1 MPKRTRDE
9 EVHGDTHHTTDRMSA
24 WWERLVSLFRPSK
37 ISRPDLPVTSTAT
50 FDNQE
55 DACVKQAT
63 GPAQDKMD
71 RDQEENKEAKWLA
84 RHFQD
89 AQALV
94 SKEHKQNEPCVNAKE
109 ERSRV
114 NKGEEQKRDES
125 KSGSESDSD
134 GDGEKKQLECNY
146 GKDNSDEEQQHDTRN
161 YQKNKLGDYCKE
173 GQETLGYEQEKTVD
187 EVGRSWEDVSD
198 DVHGPEVECAE
209 PNGGKGS
216 EGQEREVDDGDHNA
230 EQSKPDGSDG
240 LEAENDEH
248 DDSDHNAEQ
257 SEADSNDG
265 PEAADDEHDD
275 SDHNAEQSEAD
286 GSDGPEAEND
296 EHDENDHD
304 AEQSEAD
311 SNDGPEAAD
320 DEHDDSDHNAEQ
332 SEADGSDG
340 PEAEND
346 EHDENDH
353 DAEQS
358 EADSND
364 GPEATGDEH
373 DDINSGDDSQAEENE
388 VVDDSDHDAEE
399 SMADGND
406 PEVEESEC
414 GDHDQHEA
422 EELDSDGNDD
432 HLSEED
438 ELDND
443 SHASG
448 EDEFEKDSDDQH
460 VGLGVDEHDDDNDD
474 DDDDDIEYNK
484 EFEDDDSVDNS
495 ALSARN
501 RYMKGPVFLPYS
513 KRSPDNNRNEP
524 DSSRSH
530 PHDQRPSPTAS
541 SSDSSVIVIDDSDS
555 SSSPE
560 PVSHERMISRTSSSP
575 PTVSTPPTSV
585 SHPGSSN
592 ALSRF
597 LASRAPVAPAR
608 PSHFRPQYFHNHAAG
623 ALPKTLFR
631 SKRIDAWPK
640 QNRRTVSSLS
650 MRRKAPLAMD
660 DFEARINT
668 RQQARIASMIR
679 QAYQAM
685 RRGGPRLS
693 FDDFHSLVKK
703 RVHVQQLMD
712 LETLR
717 TWPMARPVLDEQAY
731 TQRTLD
737 LLKRREAHAQ
747 AQLPPPVAPLEAR
760 RTAVRQ
766 AREKRRSLHGILG
779 RPPLPASLPP
789 DSDRR
794 VSTAFQQRGVIAS
807 MPGAQVEAHDMAK
820 LRPGKWLNDEV
831 INFYGQLIQQRS
843 NDADAENARAK
854 HGPCAFWRVHV
865 FSSFFWQNLT
875 TRGYAGVRRW
885 SRRVD
890 LFTKDLVLM
899 PINVGQA
906 HWVCAAINLRLRRFE
921 YYDSMGMPSPVVF
934 ERLRAYLQDEMRDK
948 KHMELDLSDWTDF
961 FADYTS
967 PQQRNGYDCGVFAV
981 QTLEQLSRRDP
992 AVPYPAAPLDA
1003 ASFTRPA
1010 DPTDLALL
1018 REEYAGDYAW
1028 NFAQENMPYLRRRM
1042 AFEICTKQLLS

>member
-1 MPKRTRDE
+1 ME
-9 EVHGDTHHTTDRMSA
+9 
-24 WWERLVSLFRPSK
+24 
-37 ISRPDLPVTSTAT
+37 
-50 FDNQE
+50 
-55 DACVKQAT
+55 QAT
-63 GPAQDKMD
+63 GRAQDKRD
-71 RDQEENKEAKWLA
+71 RDQEENMEANWLA
-84 RHFQD
+84 GHFQD

-94 SKEHKQNEPCVNAKE
+94 SKGRKQNDPSVNAKE
-109 ERSRV
+109 EHGRV
-114 NKGEEQKRDES
+114 NKREEQKRDES
-125 KSGSESDSD
+125 KRGSESEGDSDSDSDSD
-134 GDGEKKQLECNY
+134 GDG
-146 GKDNSDEEQQHDTRN
+146 
-161 YQKNKLGDYCKE
+161 
-173 GQETLGYEQEKTVD
+173 
-187 EVGRSWEDVSD
+187 
-198 DVHGPEVECAE
+198 
-209 PNGGKGS
+209 
-216 EGQEREVDDGDHNA
+216 
-230 EQSKPDGSDG
+230 DGSDG
-240 LEAENDEH
+240 LEAENDEQ
-248 DDSDHNAEQ
+248 DDNDVDAEQSNADSSGGSETEDRENEDSDRDAQQ
-257 SEADSNDG
+257 SEADSSDGSEAKDGEHDDNDDDAEQSEVESSDG
-265 PEAADDEHDD
+265 LEAADDELDD
-275 SDHNAEQSEAD
+275 SDR
-286 GSDGPEAEND
+286 
-296 EHDENDHD
+296 D
-304 AEQSEAD
+304 AEQSD
-311 SNDGPEAAD
+311 AD
-320 DEHDDSDHNAEQ
+320 D
-332 SEADGSDG
+332 
-340 PEAEND
+340 
-346 EHDENDH
+346 
-353 DAEQS
+353 DALETMES
-358 EADSND
+358 PID
-364 GPEATGDEH
+364 
-373 DDINSGDDSQAEENE
+373 SGDDSEAEENE
-388 VVDDSDHDAEE
+388 VVDDVDHDAEE
-399 SMADGND
+399 SVADGDD
-406 PEVEESEC
+406 PEVEENEID
-414 GDHDQHEA
+414 DHDQHEA
-422 EELDSDGNDD
+422 EELDFDGNDD
-432 HLSEED
+432 HLSEEGQ
-438 ELDND
+438 LDND
-443 SHASG
+443 GHATG
-448 EDEFEKDSDDQH
+448 EDEFEIDSDDQD
-460 VGLGVDEHDDDNDD
+460 VGLGVDEHDDDDD
-474 DDDDDIEYNK
+474 VEYN
-484 EFEDDDSVDNS
+484 EALEDDDLIKKS
-495 ALSARN
+495 ALSASDRS
-501 RYMKGPVFLPYS
+501 MKGPGSLLHS
-513 KRSPDNNRNEP
+513 ERSSDNNRNEP
-524 DSSRSH
+524 DSSQSH

-555 SSSPE
+555 SPSPG
-560 PVSHERMISRTSSSP
+560 PVSHERTTSRTSSSP
-575 PTVSTPPTSV
+575 PTLSTPPTLV
-585 SHPGSSN
+585 SHPCSSN

-597 LASRAPVAPAR
+597 LSSRAPVAPAR

-712 LETLR
+712 LETLQ

>member
-1 MPKRTRDE
+1 ME
-9 EVHGDTHHTTDRMSA
+9 
-24 WWERLVSLFRPSK
+24 
-37 ISRPDLPVTSTAT
+37 
-50 FDNQE
+50 
-55 DACVKQAT
+55 QAT
-63 GPAQDKMD
+63 GRAQDKRD
-71 RDQEENKEAKWLA
+71 RDQEENMEANWLA
-84 RHFQD
+84 GHFQD

-94 SKEHKQNEPCVNAKE
+94 SKGRKQNDPSVNAKE
-109 ERSRV
+109 EHGRV
-114 NKGEEQKRDES
+114 NKREEQKRDES
-125 KSGSESDSD
+125 KRGSESEGDSDSDSDSD
-134 GDGEKKQLECNY
+134 GDG
-146 GKDNSDEEQQHDTRN
+146 
-161 YQKNKLGDYCKE
+161 
-173 GQETLGYEQEKTVD
+173 
-187 EVGRSWEDVSD
+187 
-198 DVHGPEVECAE
+198 
-209 PNGGKGS
+209 
-216 EGQEREVDDGDHNA
+216 
-230 EQSKPDGSDG
+230 DGSDG
-240 LEAENDEH
+240 LEAENDEQ
-248 DDSDHNAEQ
+248 DDNDVDAEQSNADSSGGSETEDRENEDSDRDAQQ
-257 SEADSNDG
+257 SEADSSDGSEAKDGEHDDNDDDAEQSEVESSDG
-265 PEAADDEHDD
+265 LEAADDELDD
-275 SDHNAEQSEAD
+275 SDR
-286 GSDGPEAEND
+286 
-296 EHDENDHD
+296 D
-304 AEQSEAD
+304 AEQSD
-311 SNDGPEAAD
+311 AD
-320 DEHDDSDHNAEQ
+320 D
-332 SEADGSDG
+332 
-340 PEAEND
+340 
-346 EHDENDH
+346 
-353 DAEQS
+353 DALETMES
-358 EADSND
+358 PID
-364 GPEATGDEH
+364 
-373 DDINSGDDSQAEENE
+373 SGDDSEAEENE
-388 VVDDSDHDAEE
+388 VVDDVDHDAEE
-399 SMADGND
+399 SVADGDD
-406 PEVEESEC
+406 PEVEENEID
-414 GDHDQHEA
+414 DHDQHEA
-422 EELDSDGNDD
+422 EELDFDGNDD
-432 HLSEED
+432 HLSEEGQ
-438 ELDND
+438 LDND
-443 SHASG
+443 GHATG
-448 EDEFEKDSDDQH
+448 EDEFEIDSDDQD
-460 VGLGVDEHDDDNDD
+460 VGLGVDEHDDDDD
-474 DDDDDIEYNK
+474 VEYN
-484 EFEDDDSVDNS
+484 EALEDDDLINKS
-495 ALSARN
+495 ALSASDRS
-501 RYMKGPVFLPYS
+501 MKGPGSLLHS
-513 KRSPDNNRNEP
+513 ERSSDNNRNEP
-524 DSSRSH
+524 DSSQSH

-555 SSSPE
+555 SPSPG
-560 PVSHERMISRTSSSP
+560 PVSHERTTSRTSSSP
-575 PTVSTPPTSV
+575 PTLSTPPTLV
-585 SHPGSSN
+585 SHPCSSN

-597 LASRAPVAPAR
+597 LSSRAPVAPAR

-712 LETLR
+712 LETLQ

>member
-1 MPKRTRDE
+1 ME
-9 EVHGDTHHTTDRMSA
+9 
-24 WWERLVSLFRPSK
+24 
-37 ISRPDLPVTSTAT
+37 
-50 FDNQE
+50 
-55 DACVKQAT
+55 QAT
-63 GPAQDKMD
+63 GRAQDKRD
-71 RDQEENKEAKWLA
+71 RDQEENMEANWLA
-84 RHFQD
+84 GHFQD

-94 SKEHKQNEPCVNAKE
+94 SKERKQNDPSVNAKE
-109 ERSRV
+109 EHGRV
-114 NKGEEQKRDES
+114 NKREEQKRDES
-125 KSGSESDSD
+125 KRGSESEGDSDSDSDSD
-134 GDGEKKQLECNY
+134 GDG
-146 GKDNSDEEQQHDTRN
+146 
-161 YQKNKLGDYCKE
+161 
-173 GQETLGYEQEKTVD
+173 
-187 EVGRSWEDVSD
+187 
-198 DVHGPEVECAE
+198 
-209 PNGGKGS
+209 
-216 EGQEREVDDGDHNA
+216 
-230 EQSKPDGSDG
+230 DGSDG
-240 LEAENDEH
+240 LEAENDEQDDNDVDAEQSNADSSGGSETEDRENEDSDRDAQQSEAGSSDGSEAKDGEH
-248 DDSDHNAEQ
+248 DDNDDDAEQ
-257 SEADSNDG
+257 SEVESSDG
-265 PEAADDEHDD
+265 LEAADDEHDG
-275 SDHNAEQSEAD
+275 SDPNPEQSEAD
-286 GSDGPEAEND
+286 NSDG
-296 EHDENDHD
+296 
-304 AEQSEAD
+304 S
-311 SNDGPEAAD
+311 EAAD
-320 DEHDDSDHNAEQ
+320 DELDDSDR
-332 SEADGSDG
+332 
-340 PEAEND
+340 
-346 EHDENDH
+346 

-358 EADSND
+358 DAD
-364 GPEATGDEH
+364 GDALETMESPI
-373 DDINSGDDSQAEENE
+373 DSGDDSEAEENE
-388 VVDDSDHDAEE
+388 VVDDVDHDAEE
-399 SMADGND
+399 SVADGDD
-406 PEVEESEC
+406 PEAEENEID
-414 GDHDQHEA
+414 DHDQHGA
-422 EELDSDGNDD
+422 EELDFDGNED
-432 HLSEED
+432 HLSE
-438 ELDND
+438 
-443 SHASG
+443 
-448 EDEFEKDSDDQH
+448 DEFEIDSDDQD
-460 VGLGVDEHDDDNDD
+460 VGLGVDEHDDDDD
-474 DDDDDIEYNK
+474 VEYN
-484 EFEDDDSVDNS
+484 EALEDDDLINKS
-495 ALSARN
+495 ALSASDRS
-501 RYMKGPVFLPYS
+501 MKGSGSLLHS
-513 KRSPDNNRNEP
+513 ERSSDNNRNEP
-524 DSSRSH
+524 DSSQSH

-555 SSSPE
+555 SPSPG
-560 PVSHERMISRTSSSP
+560 PVSHERTTSRTSSSP
-575 PTVSTPPTSV
+575 PTLSTPPTLV
-585 SHPGSSN
+585 SHPCSSN

-712 LETLR
+712 LETLQ

>member
-1 MPKRTRDE
+1 M
-9 EVHGDTHHTTDRMSA
+9 
-24 WWERLVSLFRPSK
+24 
-37 ISRPDLPVTSTAT
+37 
-50 FDNQE
+50 
-55 DACVKQAT
+55 
-63 GPAQDKMD
+63 
-71 RDQEENKEAKWLA
+71 EANWLA
-84 RHFQD
+84 GHFQD

-94 SKEHKQNEPCVNAKE
+94 SKERKQNDPSVNAKE
-109 ERSRV
+109 EHGRV
-114 NKGEEQKRDES
+114 NKREEQKRDES
-125 KSGSESDSD
+125 KRGSESEGDSDSDSDSD
-134 GDGEKKQLECNY
+134 GDG
-146 GKDNSDEEQQHDTRN
+146 
-161 YQKNKLGDYCKE
+161 
-173 GQETLGYEQEKTVD
+173 
-187 EVGRSWEDVSD
+187 
-198 DVHGPEVECAE
+198 
-209 PNGGKGS
+209 
-216 EGQEREVDDGDHNA
+216 
-230 EQSKPDGSDG
+230 DGSDG
-240 LEAENDEH
+240 LEAENDEQDDNDVDAEQSNADSSGGSETEDRENEDSDRDAQQSEAGSSDGSEAKDGEH
-248 DDSDHNAEQ
+248 DDNDDDAEQ
-257 SEADSNDG
+257 SEVESSDG
-265 PEAADDEHDD
+265 LEAADDEHDG
-275 SDHNAEQSEAD
+275 SDPNPEQSEAD
-286 GSDGPEAEND
+286 NSDG
-296 EHDENDHD
+296 
-304 AEQSEAD
+304 S
-311 SNDGPEAAD
+311 EAAD
-320 DEHDDSDHNAEQ
+320 DELDDSDR
-332 SEADGSDG
+332 
-340 PEAEND
+340 
-346 EHDENDH
+346 

-358 EADSND
+358 DAD
-364 GPEATGDEH
+364 GDALETMESPI
-373 DDINSGDDSQAEENE
+373 DSGDDSEAEENE
-388 VVDDSDHDAEE
+388 VVDDVDHDAEE
-399 SMADGND
+399 SVADGDD
-406 PEVEESEC
+406 PEAEENEID
-414 GDHDQHEA
+414 DHDQHGA
-422 EELDSDGNDD
+422 EELDFDGNED
-432 HLSEED
+432 HLSE
-438 ELDND
+438 
-443 SHASG
+443 
-448 EDEFEKDSDDQH
+448 DEFEIDSDDQD
-460 VGLGVDEHDDDNDD
+460 VGLGVDEHDDDDD
-474 DDDDDIEYNK
+474 VEYN
-484 EFEDDDSVDNS
+484 EALEDDDLINKS
-495 ALSARN
+495 ALSASDRS
-501 RYMKGPVFLPYS
+501 MKGSGSLLHS
-513 KRSPDNNRNEP
+513 ERSSDNNRNEP
-524 DSSRSH
+524 DSSQSH

-555 SSSPE
+555 SPSPG
-560 PVSHERMISRTSSSP
+560 PVSHERTTSRTSSSP
-575 PTVSTPPTSV
+575 PTLSTPPTLV
-585 SHPGSSN
+585 SHPCSSN

-712 LETLR
+712 LETLQ

>member
-1 MPKRTRDE
+1 ME
-9 EVHGDTHHTTDRMSA
+9 
-24 WWERLVSLFRPSK
+24 
-37 ISRPDLPVTSTAT
+37 
-50 FDNQE
+50 
-55 DACVKQAT
+55 QAT
-63 GPAQDKMD
+63 GRAQDKRD
-71 RDQEENKEAKWLA
+71 RDQEENMKANWLA
-84 RHFQD
+84 GHFQD

-94 SKEHKQNEPCVNAKE
+94 SKGRKQNDPCVSAKE
-109 ERSRV
+109 EHGRV
-114 NKGEEQKRDES
+114 NKREEQKRDES
-125 KSGSESDSD
+125 KRGSESEGDSDSDGDGDRDGD

-146 GKDNSDEEQQHDTRN
+146 GKDNGDEEQQHDMKN
-161 YQKNKLGDYCKE
+161 GQKDKLGGYRKE
-173 GQETLGYEQEKTVD
+173 GQETLGYEHEQSAEKHDEQEKTVD
-187 EVGRSWEDVSD
+187 DVGRSWDVPD
-198 DVHGPEVECAE
+198 DVHGLEVKGGD
-209 PNGGKGS
+209 PNGGKGF
-216 EGQEREVDDGDHNA
+216 EDQEREGVVGDHNV
-230 EQSKPDGSDG
+230 EQSKFDDSDG
-240 LEAENDEH
+240 LEAGNDEQ
-248 DDSDHNAEQ
+248 DDNDVDAEQSNADSSGGSEAEDRENEDSDRDAEQ
-257 SEADSNDG
+257 SEADRSDGSEAKDGEHDDNDDDAEESEVESSDG
-265 PEAADDEHDD
+265 LEAADDEHDSSDSDPEQSEADSSDGSEAADDEHDD
-275 SDHNAEQSEAD
+275 SDR
-286 GSDGPEAEND
+286 
-296 EHDENDHD
+296 D
-304 AEQSEAD
+304 AEQSDAD
-311 SNDGPEAAD
+311 GDALETMESPIDSD
-320 DEHDDSDHNAEQ
+320 DDSE
-332 SEADGSDG
+332 
-340 PEAEND
+340 
-346 EHDENDH
+346 
-353 DAEQS
+353 
-358 EADSND
+358 
-364 GPEATGDEH
+364 
-373 DDINSGDDSQAEENE
+373 AEENE
-388 VVDDSDHDAEE
+388 VVDDVDHDAEE
-399 SMADGND
+399 SVADGDDD
-406 PEVEESEC
+406 PEVEENEFY
-414 GDHDQHEA
+414 DHDQHEA
-422 EELDSDGNDD
+422 EELDFDGNDD
-432 HLSEED
+432 HLSEEGQ
-438 ELDND
+438 LDND
-443 SHASG
+443 GHATG
-448 EDEFEKDSDDQH
+448 EDEFEIDSDDQD
-460 VGLGVDEHDDDNDD
+460 VGLGVDEHDDDDD
-474 DDDDDIEYNK
+474 VEYN
-484 EFEDDDSVDNS
+484 EALEDDDLINKS
-495 ALSARN
+495 ALSASDRS
-501 RYMKGPVFLPYS
+501 MKGPGSLLHS
-513 KRSPDNNRNEP
+513 ERSSDNNRNEP
-524 DSSRSH
+524 DSSQSH
-530 PHDQRPSPTAS
+530 PHVQRPSPTAS

-555 SSSPE
+555 SPSPG
-560 PVSHERMISRTSSSP
+560 PVSHERTTSRTSSSP
-575 PTVSTPPTSV
+575 PTLSTSPTLV
-585 SHPGSSN
+585 SHPCSSN

-712 LETLR
+712 LETLQ

>member
-1 MPKRTRDE
+1 ME
-9 EVHGDTHHTTDRMSA
+9 
-24 WWERLVSLFRPSK
+24 
-37 ISRPDLPVTSTAT
+37 
-50 FDNQE
+50 
-55 DACVKQAT
+55 QAT
-63 GPAQDKMD
+63 GRAQDKRD
-71 RDQEENKEAKWLA
+71 RDQKENTEANWLA
-84 RHFQD
+84 GHFQD
-89 AQALV
+89 AQAFV
-94 SKEHKQNEPCVNAKE
+94 SKERMQNDPCVSAKE
-109 ERSRV
+109 EHGRV
-114 NKGEEQKRDES
+114 NKREEQKRDES
-125 KSGSESDSD
+125 KRGSESEGDSDSDSGTDGD

-146 GKDNSDEEQQHDTRN
+146 GKDNGDEEQQHDTKN
-161 YQKNKLGDYCKE
+161 DQKDKLGGYRKE
-173 GQETLGYEQEKTVD
+173 GQETLGYEHEQSAEKHDEQEKTVD
-187 EVGRSWEDVSD
+187 DAGRSWDDVSD
-198 DVHGPEVECAE
+198 DVHGLEVKGGK
-209 PNGGKGS
+209 PNGGKGF
-216 EGQEREVDDGDHNA
+216 EDQEREGVVGDHNA
-230 EQSKPDGSDG
+230 EQSQSDGSVG
-240 LEAENDEH
+240 LEAENDGQDDNDVDAEQSNADSSDGPEAKDGEH
-248 DDSDHNAEQ
+248 DDNDDDAEQSEVESSDGLEAADDEHDGSDPDPEQSEADRSGGSEAAEDENEDSDRDVEQ
-257 SEADSNDG
+257 SEADSSG
-265 PEAADDEHDD
+265 GSEAADDEHDD
-275 SDHNAEQSEAD
+275 SDR
-286 GSDGPEAEND
+286 
-296 EHDENDHD
+296 D
-304 AEQSEAD
+304 ALETMESPID
-311 SNDGPEAAD
+311 
-320 DEHDDSDHNAEQ
+320 
-332 SEADGSDG
+332 
-340 PEAEND
+340 
-346 EHDENDH
+346 
-353 DAEQS
+353 
-358 EADSND
+358 
-364 GPEATGDEH
+364 
-373 DDINSGDDSQAEENE
+373 SGDDSEAEENE
-388 VVDDSDHDAEE
+388 VVDDVDHDAEE
-399 SMADGND
+399 SVADGDDD
-406 PEVEESEC
+406 PEVEENEFD
-414 GDHDQHEA
+414 DHDQHEA
-422 EELDSDGNDD
+422 EELDFDANDD

-438 ELDND
+438 QLDND
-443 SHASG
+443 GHATG
-448 EDEFEKDSDDQH
+448 EDEFEIDSDDQD
-460 VGLGVDEHDDDNDD
+460 VGLGVDEHDDDDD
-474 DDDDDIEYNK
+474 VEYN
-484 EFEDDDSVDNS
+484 EVLEDDDLINKST
-495 ALSARN
+495 LSASDRS
-501 RYMKGPVFLPYS
+501 MKGPGSLLHS
-513 KRSPDNNRNEP
+513 ERSSDNNRNEP
-524 DSSRSH
+524 DSSQSH

-541 SSDSSVIVIDDSDS
+541 SSDSSVIVIDHSDS

-560 PVSHERMISRTSSSP
+560 PVSHERTTSRTSSSP
-575 PTVSTPPTSV
+575 PTLSTPPTLV
-585 SHPGSSN
+585 SHPCSSN

-597 LASRAPVAPAR
+597 LASRTPVAPAR

-712 LETLR
+712 LETLQ